1 MFQSEFLCKKKNMDL
16 YQFLIKLNDDLKKN
30 NLKMVVIRNYQYLPS
45 YNLGKD
51 IDFII
56 KPEDLNKWL
65 DIIQRFCSNRNLKV
79 KISENNRSYYV
90 KIKIIGVQDKTKN
103 YLKID
108 LNYNFNW
115 RGVEFYSINQL
126 IEECILFNYPI
137 YTSKKNYIN
146 SYITFCHSFLYGG
159 FINQKYIKDFRKALI
174 TNKEEFEILFKK
186 NFSKKQTKYLLN
198 KLESIN
204 FKIPRYIANIIRIK
218 VLFKSILKNPFIT
231 LNFLIKNYFNV

>member
-1 MFQSEFLCKKKNMDL
+1 MEL

-45 YNLGKD
+45 YNVGKD

-56 KPEDLNKWL
+56 KPEDLNNWL
-65 DIIQRFCSNRNLKV
+65 DIIQRFCSERNLKF

-103 YLKID
+103 YLEID

-126 IEECILFNYPI
+126 IKECILFNYPI
-137 YTSKKNYIN
+137 YTSKNNYIN

-159 FINQKYIKDFRKALI
+159 FINQKYLKEFRTALI
-174 TNKEEFEILFKK
+174 KNKEEFEILFKK
-186 NFSKKQTKYLLN
+186 IFSNKQTQYIFY

-204 FKIPRYIANIIRIK
+204 FKIPRYIANVIRIK
-218 VLFKSILKNPFIT
+218 VLFKSILKNPLIT
-231 LNFLIKNYFNV
+231 LVLLIKSYFNV